1 MFRRLSALAV
11 LGLAAVALPS
21 NAQMGPPDL
30 AFRREPGPPSPEME
44 KQMAEHRAQ
53 EARDM
58 RLVLRLRPDQEAAW
72 QAFQTALAPPPMSEP
87 PAPPPAAATT
97 PERLDAMGRRMAEM
111 DARRA
116 RADGAIRTFYAA
128 LSPEQQQVFDA
139 LERLRGPRGP
149 GRPMMFVHAPPMG
162 APPP

>member
-1 MFRRLSALAV
+1 MKRRFSVLAA
-11 LGLAAVALPS
+11 LGLFAMAAPAG
-21 NAQMGPPDL
+21 AQPRDMIYH
-30 AFRREPGPPSPEME
+30 REPGPPSPEME

-58 RLVLRLRPDQEAAW
+58 RLVLRLRTDQEAAW
-72 QAFQTALAPPPMSEP
+72 QAFQTALAPPPMSGP
-87 PAPPPAAATT
+87 PAPPPPAATT
-97 PERLDAMGRRMAEM
+97 PERLDAMGRRRTEM

-116 RADGAIRTFYAA
+116 KADAAIRTFYAA

-162 APPP
+162 APPR

>member
-11 LGLAAVALPS
+11 LGLVAVALPAS
-21 NAQMGPPDL
+21 AQMGPPNM
-30 AFRREPGPPSPEME
+30 AFRRDLGPPSPEME
-44 KQMAEHRAQ
+44 ARMAEHRAQ

-72 QAFQTALAPPPMSEP
+72 QAFQAAHAPPARPEP
-87 PAPPPAAATT
+87 PPPPPATAAT
-97 PERLDAMGRRMAEM
+97 PERLDAMARDMAEM

-116 RADGAIRTFYAA
+116 RADAATRTFYAA

-139 LERLRGPRGP
+139 LQRLRGPRVG
-149 GRPMMFVHAPPMG
+149 PMMFVHAPPMG
-162 APPP
+162 APPL